1 MWNVLRACIGIA
13 VVGTSLPAANRTV
26 LLDPAN
32 PFWAQAA
39 PASYRVR
46 IETTKGAFVLEA
58 TRALAP
64 HGADRFYNLV
74 RAGFYD
80 DSRFYRVIAG
90 SFVQFGIAG
99 DPAIAAVWRDRR
111 IPPDRERAGNVRGS
125 FAFAMVTPDART
137 TQIFVATGDMTR
149 QDGQGFAPFGRVVE
163 GMEVLER
170 LYAGYGE
177 RSGGGMRAGHQQ
189 KLFEE
194 GNAYLDREFPKLDRL
209 IRAAIVP

>member
-13 VVGTSLPAANRTV
+13 VIGTSLPAANRTV
-26 LLDPAN
+26 LLGPAN

-74 RAGFYD
+74 RARFYD

-90 SFVQFGIAG
+90 RFVQFGIAG
-99 DPAIAAVWRDRR
+99 DPAVSAIWRDRR
-111 IPPDRERAGNVRGS
+111 IPPDPERAGNVRGS
-125 FAFAMVTPDART
+125 FCAMPLHR
-137 TQIFVATGDMTR
+137 
-149 QDGQGFAPFGRVVE
+149 GRY
-163 GMEVLER
+163 R
-170 LYAGYGE
+170 HRISCSA
-177 RSGGGMRAGHQQ
+177 SGGHDRSDGGNRRRRRGADTDLSRSEGRPQQRVQPVNRAV
-189 KLFEE
+189 ETD
-194 GNAYLDREFPKLDRL
+194 AS
-209 IRAAIVP
+209 